1 MRAFLAAVFALLAVI
16 VLTTS
21 AEESKGHEE
30 DKRMLY
36 WKRDSPF
43 DSEEEDK
50 PAAQGWVRTPDLSM
64 LAQVLSSCAEV
75 SGPMTI
81 DFSQTTFL

>member
-43 DSEEEDK
+43 DSEE
-50 PAAQGWVRTPDLSM
+50 DLDEMRQMMHYLNPRPRLHRLRDLRKRM
-64 LAQVLSSCAEV
+64 LYW
-75 SGPMTI
+75 
-81 DFSQTTFL
+81 